1 MLNKEAGK
9 GEQEGGGRQ
18 EEPNKSLER
27 MGSLY
32 DFVEKAIAT
41 WSDEQKENILLHMVC
56 LWAVA
61 ADAEDKGG
69 IRHPLVQ
76 HIKDMFRMYGLKTA
90 AEIAELKKEL
100 EN

>member
-1 MLNKEAGK
+1 MNQDELNE
-9 GEQEGGGRQ
+9 RT
-18 EEPNKSLER
+18 ER
-27 MGSLY
+27 MGNLY
-32 DFVEKAIAT
+32 DFVEKAIAS

>member
-1 MLNKEAGK
+1 MNQDELNK
-9 GEQEGGGRQ
+9 RT
-18 EEPNKSLER
+18 ER
-27 MGSLY
+27 MGNLY
-32 DFVEKAIAT
+32 DFVERAIAT
-41 WSDEQKENILLHMVC
+41 WSDEQKENILQHMVC

-61 ADAEDKGG
+61 AKAEEAGG

-76 HIKDMFRMYGLKTA
+76 YIKDMFRSYGLKTA